1 MYTPPAYREDR
12 LDVLHDLMRQW
23 SFATLITSGSDGILA
38 TQLPFLMDDN
48 GAKGRLIT
56 HLARANPQCGQ
67 LAGGGEALV
76 VFQGPHAFISPS
88 WYDNRETFPTWNYTA
103 VHAYGR
109 PVTDDDPEVLRAL
122 LKRVISRYDTPLG
135 GAWRFEDMPEAAIA
149 PRLKAIIAVEI
160 DIDRLEGKLKLN
172 QDKTSA
178 DRAGVIAELEGS
190 DDPVARQTATMMREL
205 GRTQDR

>member
-12 LDVLHDLMRQW
+12 IEVLHDLMRQW
-23 SFATLITSGSDGILA
+23 SFATLITSGPQGILA
-38 TQLPFLMDDN
+38 TQLPFLLDDN
-48 GAKGRLIT
+48 GGQGRLIT
-56 HLARANPQCGQ
+56 HLARANPQCAQ

-103 VHAYGR
+103 IHAYGR
-109 PVTDDDPEVLRAL
+109 PVCNDDPEVLRAL
-122 LKRVISRYDTPLG
+122 LKRVIARYDTPLG
-135 GAWRFEDMPEAAIA
+135 GPWRFEDMPETAIA
-149 PRLKAIIAVEI
+149 PRLKAIVAVEI

-172 QDKTSA
+172 QDKTPA
-178 DRAGVIAELEGS
+178 DRAGVIAELQDS

-205 GRTQDR
+205 GRKPD

>member
-23 SFATLITSGSDGILA
+23 SFATLITSGPAGILA
-38 TQLPFLMDDN
+38 TQLPFLIDGN

-56 HLARANPQCGQ
+56 HLARANPQCDQ

-88 WYDNRETFPTWNYTA
+88 WYENRETFPTWNYTA

-109 PVTDDDPEVLRAL
+109 PVIDDDPEVLRAL

-135 GAWRFEDMPEAAIA
+135 GPWRFEDMPEAAIA

-172 QDKTSA
+172 QDKTPA
-178 DRAGVIAELEGS
+178 DRAGVIAELDGS
-190 DDPVARQTATMMREL
+190 NDPVARQTATMMREL
-205 GRTQDR
+205 GRKPD

>member
-12 LDVLHDLMRQW
+12 PAVLHELMRQW
-23 SFATLITSGSDGILA
+23 SFATLITSGADGILA
-38 TQLPFLMDDN
+38 TQLPFLIDDN
-48 GAKGRLIT
+48 GGKGRLIT

-76 VFQGPHAFISPS
+76 VFQGPHAFVSPS

-109 PVTDDDPEVLRAL
+109 PVVDDDPEVLRTL
-122 LKRVISRYDTPLG
+122 LKRVIARYDTPLG
-135 GAWRFEDMPEAAIA
+135 GPWRFEDMPEAAIA

-172 QDKTSA
+172 QDKTPA
-178 DRAGVIAELEGS
+178 DRAGVIAELEDS
-190 DDPVARQTATMMREL
+190 DDPVARQTAAMMRDL
-205 GRTQDR
+205 SGKQDR